1 MITPQLRASRS
12 LHESVRQETLNRIKN
27 GTYLPNIPIPST
39 ATLSREFGVSP
50 ITIKRAL
57 RDLQAIGAV
66 TAIAGKGTFVKEQRR
81 SLIDLS
87 DGIACWETA
96 NIRLISIAK
105 EKISDPAMEMF
116 NPPGDAMLCV
126 RKMIFFAGEPPLAY
140 DFTYLSP
147 DVDDATIDKFGTRP
161 VTEALG
167 RHGIRIR
174 NISYLIDASTAARQV
189 AKAFAIP
196 NGYPMLRRLYK
207 ITTTKKGLTIF
218 GILQAPFDR
227 LSYSLNIQSDTKLR
241 PKPKHASGA
250 PRQKGVIAR

>member
-12 LHESVRQETLNRIKN
+12 LHESVRQELLNRIQN
-27 GTYLPNIPIPST
+27 GAYLPNLPIPST
-39 ATLSREFGVSP
+39 ATLSSEFGVSP

-81 SLIDLS
+81 FLIDLS
-87 DGIACWETA
+87 DGIAHLETA
-96 NIRLISIAK
+96 NVRLMSIAN

-116 NPPGDAMLCV
+116 NPPGEATLCV

-140 DFTYLSP
+140 DSTYLSP
-147 DVDDATIDKFGTRP
+147 DVDEAIIDKFAARP

-167 RHGIRIR
+167 RLGIRIR
-174 NISYLIDASTAARQV
+174 NISYLIDASTAARKV
-189 AKAFAIP
+189 AEIFAIP

-207 ITTTKKGLTIF
+207 VTTTKKGLTIF

-227 LSYSLNIQSDTKLR
+227 LSYSLNIQSEN
-241 PKPKHASGA
+241 
-250 PRQKGVIAR
+250 